1 MNRFVAQPRNSYAA
15 VAMDEKRLQIEGS
28 MRLEEGALGG
38 TPQKKL
44 GNPPIASLCMIP

>member
-1 MNRFVAQPRNSYAA
+1 MSGFVAQLQNSYTA

-44 GNPPIASLCMIP
+44 RSPPIASPCMIP